1 MTSDI
6 TSDTTKRHDRRVAL
20 VTGATQGIGA
30 AIAERLAAE
39 GATVGVN
46 GPVRDHRMD
55 AVVRG
60 TGGFPAAADVSD
72 PDAVTA
78 MVADIERTR
87 GPVDILVCNAAY
99 MTMGPFVE
107 HPDDDWWK
115 ILDTNLSG
123 TVYLVQAVLDG
134 MRRRGGGNI
143 VIIASEWGVIGWP
156 NASAYSASKAGLI
169 SLTKALGRE
178 LAPERITVNAI
189 APGIIDTPQLQVDAD
204 DAGLTLAQ
212 MHEEYAR
219 EIPLGRI
226 GRPAEI
232 AAAVSLLARDD
243 LTAFVGQTIQINGG
257 TTRCRT

>member
-1 MTSDI
+1 MARQSERI
-6 TSDTTKRHDRRVAL
+6 AL

-55 AVVRG
+55 AVVSA
-60 TGGFPAAADVSD
+60 TGGFPAVADVSD
-72 PDAVTA
+72 PDAVVA
-78 MVADIERTR
+78 MVADIARNR

-99 MTMGPFVE
+99 MTMGPFVD

-115 ILDTNLSG
+115 IVDTNLSG
-123 TVYLVQAVLDG
+123 TVYLVQAVLAG
-134 MRRRGGGNI
+134 MRDTGGGNI
-143 VIIASEWGVIGWP
+143 VVIASEWGVIGWP
-156 NASAYSASKAGLI
+156 NAGAYAASKAGLI
-169 SLTKALGRE
+169 ALTKSLGRE
-178 LAPERITVNAI
+178 LAPENITVNAI

-204 DAGLTLAQ
+204 DAGITLAE
-212 MHEEYAR
+212 MHEQYAR
-219 EIPLGRI
+219 GIPLGRI
-226 GRPAEI
+226 GKPDDI

-243 LTAFVGQTIQINGG
+243 LRAIVGQTIQINGG

>member
-1 MTSDI
+1 MSAERL
-6 TSDTTKRHDRRVAL
+6 SGRLAL

-39 GATVGVN
+39 GASVAVN
-46 GPVRDHRMD
+46 GPVHDHRMD
-55 AVVRG
+55 AVVTA

-72 PDAVTA
+72 PEAVAT
-78 MVADIERTR
+78 MVAGIERSR

-99 MTMGPFVE
+99 MTMGPFVD

-123 TVYLVQAVLDG
+123 TVYLVQAVLSG

-156 NASAYSASKAGLI
+156 NASAYAASKAGLVA
-169 SLTKALGRE
+169 LTKSLGRE
-178 LAPERITVNAI
+178 LGPEHITVNAI

-204 DAGLTLAQ
+204 DAGVPLTE
-212 MHEEYAR
+212 MHKEYAR

-226 GRPAEI
+226 GKPADI
-232 AAAVSLLARDD
+232 AAAVSLLARNDIG
-243 LTAFVGQTIQINGG
+243 AFIGQTIQINGG

>member
-1 MTSDI
+1 MA
-6 TSDTTKRHDRRVAL
+6 RHSGRTAL
-20 VTGATQGIGA
+20 VSGATQGIGA

-39 GATVGVN
+39 GATVGIN

-55 AVVRG
+55 AVVTA
-60 TGGFPAAADVSD
+60 TGGFPATADVSD

-99 MTMGPFVE
+99 MTMGPFVD
-107 HPDDDWWK
+107 HPDDDWWR
-115 ILDTNLSG
+115 IIDTNLSG
-123 TVYLVQAVLDG
+123 TVYLVQAVLTG
-134 MRRRGGGNI
+134 MRQRGSGNI

-156 NASAYSASKAGLI
+156 NAGAYSASKAGLI
-169 SLTKALGRE
+169 ALTKSLGRE
-178 LAPERITVNAI
+178 LAPENITVNAI
-189 APGIIDTPQLQVDAD
+189 APGIIDTPQLQVDAH
-204 DAGLTLAQ
+204 DAGITLAE

-219 EIPLGRI
+219 GIPLGRI
-226 GRPAEI
+226 GRPEDI

-243 LTAFVGQTIQINGG
+243 LRAFVGQTVQINGG